1 MKTDQ
6 TAGISK
12 NLVPAT
18 SERRSSKA
26 FYACQTTDP
35 THDQKA
41 CKGQKKVINEVSN
54 IQEQEENPPDYMEFE
69 SSGSSEEKN
78 SEAYTDAIE
87 RFSKYEGPY
96 S

>member
-1 MKTDQ
+1 MNSLPPRNQNWDDVISAIQEACNDTSFIKKPKQSSRFSRNFDRSMKTDQ

-35 THDQKA
+35 THD
-41 CKGQKKVINEVSN
+41 
-54 IQEQEENPPDYMEFE
+54 
-69 SSGSSEEKN
+69 
-78 SEAYTDAIE
+78 
-87 RFSKYEGPY
+87 
-96 S
+96 